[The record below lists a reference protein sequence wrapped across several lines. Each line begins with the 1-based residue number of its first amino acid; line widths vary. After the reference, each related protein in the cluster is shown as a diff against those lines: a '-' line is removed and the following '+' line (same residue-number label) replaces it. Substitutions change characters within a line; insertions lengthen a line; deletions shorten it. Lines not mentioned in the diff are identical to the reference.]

1 MRAWCPHC
9 GALNEFDR
17 PPTTAIVYCQHCRKP
32 FGAAALTT
40 SNTPPADR
48 RKGSNPPATMQ
59 APNRRSSN
67 PGSNPGTPP
76 AGVPKPKAKL
86 PSPHEHED
94 QGREPTVPFRKR
106 QGPVAAAVI
115 VPKGRN
121 ISNAGPIA
129 KIVYRSPDGLETDF
143 VLDPINS
150 VGRHP
155 KNKIRLNDREIS
167 KEHAIIERRNNNEWW
182 IKDLRSSNGTYINS
196 RRITE
201 HPLNH
206 NDEILLGSMR
216 LMFIID
222 TGDDKRDS

>member
-40 SNTPPADR
+40 SSTPPADR
-48 RKGSNPPATMQ
+48 RKGSTPAG
-59 APNRRSSN
+59 RRTSN
-67 PGSNPGTPP
+67 PGNPGTPP
-76 AGVPKPKAKL
+76 TGVPKPKGRAV
-86 PSPHEHED
+86 ED
-94 QGREPTVPFRKR
+94 AGREPTVPFRKR

-115 VPKGRN
+115 VPKGRA
-121 ISNAGPIA
+121 SSTTGPIA

-143 VLDPINS
+143 VLDPVNT

-167 KEHAIIERRNNNEWW
+167 KEHAIIERRTNEWW
-182 IKDLRSSNGTYINS
+182 IK
-196 RRITE
+196 
-201 HPLNH
+201 
-206 NDEILLGSMR
+206 
-216 LMFIID
+216 
-222 TGDDKRDS
+222 